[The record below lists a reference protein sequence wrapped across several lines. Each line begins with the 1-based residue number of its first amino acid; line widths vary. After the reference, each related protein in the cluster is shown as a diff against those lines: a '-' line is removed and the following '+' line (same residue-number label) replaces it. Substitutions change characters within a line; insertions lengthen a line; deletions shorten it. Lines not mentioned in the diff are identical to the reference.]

1 MFTER
6 KRCGEDCEQKNI
18 LDYNN
23 PFDRS
28 DNHIYIPHVRR
39 TNESK
44 CALCKCF
51 GYILFFSS
59 LMGFSLWGIVELT
72 RESHK

>member
-6 KRCGEDCEQKNI
+6 KRCSEDCEQKNI
-18 LDYNN
+18 LDYKN

-39 TNESK
+39 ADESK
-44 CALCKCF
+44 CALAKCI
-51 GYILFFSS
+51 GVILFFSS
-59 LMGFSLWGIVELT
+59 LMGFILWGIIELT
-72 RESHK
+72 REGHK